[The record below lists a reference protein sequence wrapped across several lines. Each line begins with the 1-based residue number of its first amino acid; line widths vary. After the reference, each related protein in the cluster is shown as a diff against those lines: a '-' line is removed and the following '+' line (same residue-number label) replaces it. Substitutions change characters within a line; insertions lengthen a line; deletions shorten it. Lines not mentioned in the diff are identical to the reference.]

1 MTQPTLID
9 LHPNEYSQG
18 FYYYLFAVILAKFSG
33 ICNTFNDLSDK
44 VCVPNKTEDLNPS
57 VFSMITGKNES
68 KKLTKHIS
76 CKCKCKF
83 NGRKCDS
90 DQWWSNDKC
99 QCECKKSHA
108 CEKDY
113 AWKPATCSCKNG
125 KKYLASI
132 MDDSAI
138 MCDELTESYNEE
150 TKIIPTIFL
159 KKKATCKTQ
168 NFCFACIL
176 LITIALLTAV
186 NI

>member
-1 MTQPTLID
+1 MEESVIQINGGVMINVNVSVKKVMHVKKIMLGNL
-9 LHPNEYSQG
+9 LHVVVKME
-18 FYYYLFAVILAKFSG
+18 
-33 ICNTFNDLSDK
+33 
-44 VCVPNKTEDLNPS
+44 
-57 VFSMITGKNES
+57 
-68 KKLTKHIS
+68 
-76 CKCKCKF
+76 
-83 NGRKCDS
+83 
-90 DQWWSNDKC
+90 
-99 QCECKKSHA
+99 
-108 CEKDY
+108 
-113 AWKPATCSCKNG
+113 

>member
-1 MTQPTLID
+1 
-9 LHPNEYSQG
+9 
-18 FYYYLFAVILAKFSG
+18 
-33 ICNTFNDLSDK
+33 
-44 VCVPNKTEDLNPS
+44 
-57 VFSMITGKNES
+57 
-68 KKLTKHIS
+68 
-76 CKCKCKF
+76 
-83 NGRKCDS
+83 
-90 DQWWSNDKC
+90 
-99 QCECKKSHA
+99 
-108 CEKDY
+108 
-113 AWKPATCSCKNG
+113 
-125 KKYLASI
+125 